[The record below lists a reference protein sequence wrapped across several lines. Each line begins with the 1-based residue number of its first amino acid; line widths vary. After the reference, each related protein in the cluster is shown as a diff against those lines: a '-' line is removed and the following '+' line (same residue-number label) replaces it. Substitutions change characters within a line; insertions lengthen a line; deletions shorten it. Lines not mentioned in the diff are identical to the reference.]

1 MENIHFQHRYGGT
14 WYLYAFKFLKL
25 RHPLHSTYEKS
36 IIERT
41 IQYIKDRTECF
52 DDDYFPCR
60 KEKCRLIHLR
70 NWLNLFVNYHN
81 KEVIAEVNRA
91 VKSNCYVNLTQS
103 SSSSFVLFGFS
114 HSLWNVGLAKVI
126 G

>member
-1 MENIHFQHRYGGT
+1 MFVIDH
-14 WYLYAFKFLKL
+14 
-25 RHPLHSTYEKS
+25 LHSTYEKS

-70 NWLNLFVNYHN
+70 KWLNLFVSYHN

-91 VKSNCYVNLTQS
+91 VKSNCYVNLTE
-103 SSSSFVLFGFS
+103 SSSFVLSGFS
-114 HSLWNVGLAKVI
+114 NSLWNVGLAKVI
-126 G
+126 D